1 MTETTTRTATR
12 TARAALRPTSDDWDW
27 QLRGSCRE
35 ADPEL
40 FFHPELERGAARQHR
55 DAAALAICAECPVLR
70 RCREHVLRHREAY
83 GVWGGLTEDQR
94 EEMWSRRP
102 DRRLRRAG

>member
-1 MTETTTRTATR
+1 MTQTTRN
-12 TARAALRPTSDDWDW
+12 LRPTVDAWEW
-27 QLRGSCRE
+27 QLRGSCRD

-55 DAAALAICAECPVLR
+55 DAAALAVCAECPVLR
-70 RCREHVLRHREAY
+70 QCREHVLTHREVY

-94 EEMWSRRP
+94 EQVWAARQDR
-102 DRRLRRAG
+102 RRLRTAS

>member
-1 MTETTTRTATR
+1 MKEMTRD
-12 TARAALRPTSDDWDW
+12 LRPTVDAWEW
-27 QLRGSCRE
+27 QLHGSCRD

-55 DAAALAICAECPVLR
+55 DAAALAVCAECPVLR
-70 RCREHVLRHREAY
+70 QCRNHVLSHRETY

-94 EEMWSRRP
+94 DRVWVERQERRK
-102 DRRLRRAG
+102 LRKAS